1 MSGFGT
7 PGKCVAE
14 FNLGKKRP
22 CDQNASPNADRRMPG
37 KGSADAKMHA
47 RTHTAEM
54 YQCCAPTPFSLRAC
68 PHLFEK
74 TRSRFNGQLLP
85 SRNVLSR
92 WAAPGSSQWPAW
104 PWHQERN
111 SNSHGHKVANHSDE
125 ELVEL
130 LACTCTRTRTHA
142 TTPPRTNAHTNKGGD
157 KKTASQTIGLLTQ
170 YCA

>member
-1 MSGFGT
+1 MVIVATDSHAMSGFGT

-54 YQCCAPTPFSLRAC
+54 YQCCAPIPFSLPEMCC
-68 PHLFEK
+68 PDGLPRDQANGPHGPGIK
-74 TRSRFNGQLLP
+74 NGIRIHTVTRLP
-85 SRNVLSR
+85 TT
-92 WAAPGSSQWPAW
+92 AT
-104 PWHQERN
+104 RN
-111 SNSHGHKVANHSDE
+111 SLNCLRAY
-125 ELVEL
+125 
-130 LACTCTRTRTHA
+130 AHA
-142 TTPPRTNAHTNKGGD
+142 HARMPPRTNAYTNKGGD
-157 KKTASQTIGLLTQ
+157 KKKASQTIGLLTQ

>member
-1 MSGFGT
+1 MVIVATDSHAMSAFGT
-7 PGKCVAE
+7 PGKCAAE
-14 FNLGKKRP
+14 FNRVKKRP

-54 YQCCAPTPFSLRAC
+54 YQMLCSYSL
-68 PHLFEK
+68 L
-74 TRSRFNGQLLP
+74 S

-142 TTPPRTNAHTNKGGD
+142 TTPPRTNAT
-157 KKTASQTIGLLTQ
+157 QTKVETKRQRVRPLD
-170 YCA
+170 C